1 MMQETYVHENKVD
14 MVENDTES
22 QKRTTSIC
30 VLSIEQ
36 DKRFDLFA
44 RKLSSGF
51 VS

>member
-1 MMQETYVHENKVD
+1 MMQEMYVHENKVD
-14 MVENDTES
+14 MVEYDTES
-22 QKRTTSIC
+22 QKRTSIC